1 MVDSRTYKAYEIT
14 DMDGKIE
21 GGAVEF
27 VTAETTEQPKKDD
40 GGISAL
46 KVLAVEPVANS
57 FTITPL
63 DTNGNG
69 LYDKLRVNVSVIAD
83 ATDDNGDYRIE
94 ALLEDEYGTE
104 VAWAVSDGQP
114 IVPSTT
120 QTMTLEFDG
129 KMIYDQ
135 LPLTG
140 GRALKLVAAKIFS
153 GNLST
158 ATLESE
164 VKYAVTTPS
173 YTRSQFEPS
182 SSAVTL
188 FQDDME
194 NGAGQWSLTEAN
206 ITGGSVNYKVN
217 IGAAVG
223 GTFTLTVDTKTTAPV
238 AWNIA
243 AADLKTALTN
253 AGVPNISTITGS
265 GSLASPWLIT
275 FTKHPTA
282 ITMDKTGLIENVKGA
297 GTVYNVNI
305 GYAVGGTFSLTVD
318 TKTTGPMAWNITA
331 ANLKTALT
339 NAGVTTSTVT
349 GYGTLASPWVI
360 TFYCGAHC
368 CHHGQNRSH

>member
-1 MVDSRTYKAYEIT
+1 MSAMPHGQATSDVASLQFDVIKSQPPYSFGNLDLISKKEAKNGPMVDSRTYKAYEIT

-27 VTAETTEQPKKDD
+27 VTAETTAQPKKDD
-40 GGISAL
+40 GAISAL

-57 FTITPL
+57 FTITPV

-69 LYDKLRVNVSVIAD
+69 QYDMLRVNVSVKAD

-104 VAWAVSDGQP
+104 VAWAVSGGQP

-129 KMIYDQ
+129 KMLYDQ

-164 VKYAVTTPS
+164 VKYAVTTPT

-182 SSAVTL
+182 SPAVTL

-206 ITGGSVNYKVN
+206 ITGGSVIYKVN

-223 GTFTLTVDTKTTAPV
+223 GTFTLTVDSRTTAPV
-238 AWNIA
+238 AWNIS
-243 AADLKTALTN
+243 AADLRTRLPMPVYPTY
-253 AGVPNISTITGS
+253 PRL
-265 GSLASPWLIT
+265 LAPV
-275 FTKHPTA
+275 H
-282 ITMDKTGLIENVKGA
+282 
-297 GTVYNVNI
+297 
-305 GYAVGGTFSLTVD
+305 
-318 TKTTGPMAWNITA
+318 
-331 ANLKTALT
+331 
-339 NAGVTTSTVT
+339 
-349 GYGTLASPWVI
+349 
-360 TFYCGAHC
+360 
-368 CHHGQNRSH
+368 